1 MNIFSDA
8 QVMRMVREELSLDS
22 WTSKIEEAFKMSD
35 DEDRAPV
42 VKKQRIHFGSL
53 EAVEKERL
61 AEDPSSGTKEKE
73 DDQEG
78 EENGVSSAV
87 LAGIRAGNIN
97 ISEGEY
103 LELTEDQTSERH
115 QELLAEFE
123 RRKKIILTSRFL
135 QARAITVPTD
145 DASVKARLRELEE
158 PITLFGEGPP
168 ERRDRLRKLLSEL
181 GEDVPRKEEEEKA
194 KHEPELEEDVWYHEG
209 PSELKVARLW
219 IAKYSLPRACERLK
233 QMRIEQ
239 ARPDPEKAAK
249 TQELHRRLRG
259 LNNFCSQI
267 GDDRPLS
274 FCQFSPDSSMLA
286 TASWSGLC
294 KLWSI
299 PDCEPIAVLRGKLN
313 IIAKNGLIPSKERS
327 FFLLLFLDTPLANI
341 EGHEKRVSRVAYHPS
356 GRFLATCCFDHSWRL
371 WDLEQLEEVLH
382 QEGHSR
388 EVYSVAF
395 QVDGSLAATCGF
407 DGRGL
412 VWDLRTG
419 QCIMPLDGHLKR
431 VLGIDFAPDGYRVA
445 TGSEDQKII
454 IWDLRKRQSIYTIP
468 AHTNL
473 ISHVKFHDVSV
484 WSHPGWAPLKTL
496 TGHEQKISCVDV
508 SPDGQY
514 IVSSSFDRTFKLWS
528 SD

>member
-1 MNIFSDA
+1 
-8 QVMRMVREELSLDS
+8 
-22 WTSKIEEAFKMSD
+22 MSD
-35 DEDRAPV
+35 DEDGAPLI
-42 VKKQRIHFGSL
+42 KKQRIHFGSL
-53 EAVEKERL
+53 EAVERERL
-61 AEDPSSGTKEKE
+61 AAGPSTNNDDDKEEEEDN
-73 DDQEG
+73 QEG
-78 EENGVSSAV
+78 EDSGMSAAV

-97 ISEGEY
+97 ITDGEY
-103 LELTEDQTSERH
+103 LELSEDHTSERH

-123 RRKKIILTSRFL
+123 RRKK
-135 QARAITVPTD
+135 ARAITVPTD
-145 DASVKARLRELEE
+145 DASVKARLREIGE
-158 PITLFGEGPP
+158 PITFFGEGPP

-181 GEDVPRKEEEEKA
+181 GEDIVISKKEEGEKSIQ
-194 KHEPELEEDVWYHEG
+194 EPEVEEEVWYHEG
-209 PSELKVARLW
+209 SPELKIARFW

-233 QMRIEQ
+233 QMRIKQ

-249 TQELHRRLRG
+249 MQELHRKLRG

-274 FCQFSPDSSMLA
+274 YCQFSPDSNMLA

-299 PDCEPIAVLRGKLN
+299 PDCEPIAVLRGHNERVGSIVFHPQAMLSLDETGPCMASCDADGVVLLWSLN
-313 IIAKNGLIPSKERS
+313 M
-327 FFLLLFLDTPLANI
+327 DTPLANI

-356 GRFLATCCFDHSWRL
+356 GRFLASCCFDHSWRL
-371 WDLEQLEEVLH
+371 WDLEQLKEVLH

-388 EVYSVAF
+388 EVYNIAF
-395 QVDGSLAATCGF
+395 QVDGSLAATCGL

-419 QCIMPLDGHLKR
+419 QCIMPLDGHLKK
-431 VLGIDFAPDGYRVA
+431 VLGIDFAPDGYRIA
-445 TGSEDQKII
+445 TGSEDQKMM
-454 IWDLRKRQSIYTIP
+454 IWDLRKRQSVYTIP

-473 ISHVKFHDVSV
+473 ISHVKFHDDFLTSASYDTTIKV

-514 IVSSSFDRTFKLWS
+514 IVSSSFDRTFKLWT